1 MTHCFWITLT
11 LLLLLLAGTGQA
23 DTLQPPTPSNP
34 YEATKVQ
41 GDLINLRLDP
51 VYDMP
56 GFTLHCL
63 IAALKAYPHARR
75 FRVSLSLL
83 VFNNGMNTAI
93 LYDRRRHSVII
104 FSSGG
109 GDVLGSYRD
118 HVRFTGVREADFAKI
133 AKARRNE
140 YNEDAW
146 GFLGDLPKYGCR
158 RRDLGS
164 RHTDTQGNTDPTP

>member
-1 MTHCFWITLT
+1 MTHRFWITIT
-11 LLLLLLAGTGQA
+11 LLLLLAGSSPA
-23 DTLQPPTPSNP
+23 DTFQPPTPSNP
-34 YEATKVQ
+34 YESTRVQ
-41 GDLINLRLDP
+41 GDLVNLRVDA
-51 VYDMP
+51 VYDMH
-56 GFTLHCL
+56 GFTLYCL

-83 VFNNGMNTAI
+83 LFNNGMNTAI
-93 LYDRRRHSVII
+93 LYDRRKRSVII

-118 HVRFTGVREADFAKI
+118 HVLFTGVRETDFAKI

-140 YNEDAW
+140 SNEDAW

-158 RRDLGS
+158 KHDLGTW
-164 RHTDTQGNTDPTP
+164 RKAPKD